1 MYLGTCSNL
10 KLLKCKGK
18 EEVGSCGYIFLQLA
32 YTYLHTQFITTFLW
46 LNQQYDATT
55 ILELFQTNPH
65 FIINLVFLSLLQR
78 NLTYYYFEQ
87 KSNNVPTLLCKKNLQ
102 STKYYFDKKYNPR
115 NSLCVQTL
123 QLQLDLIP
131 HVYLETLGCQ
141 NTKITT
147 YAHS

>member
-1 MYLGTCSNL
+1 MYVGTCSNL

-65 FIINLVFLSLLQR
+65 FIINLVFLSLPQR

-102 STKYYFDKKYNPR
+102 SILNIVLAKNIIQGIAYVSR
-115 NSLCVQTL
+115 LCSYSQTL
-123 QLQLDLIP
+123 YHMSILKLQDA
-131 HVYLETLGCQ
+131 
-141 NTKITT
+141 KILK
-147 YAHS
+147 